1 MDLANNGITGAAE
14 PLADYSGAIAGRIP
28 NPQIVDPLN
37 CPEAFS
43 HIPTPVLPDEL

>member
-1 MDLANNGITGAAE
+1 MDPADDGIAGAAE
-14 PLADYSGAIAGRIP
+14 PLADYSGAVAGSIP

-37 CPEAFS
+37 CPEAFR